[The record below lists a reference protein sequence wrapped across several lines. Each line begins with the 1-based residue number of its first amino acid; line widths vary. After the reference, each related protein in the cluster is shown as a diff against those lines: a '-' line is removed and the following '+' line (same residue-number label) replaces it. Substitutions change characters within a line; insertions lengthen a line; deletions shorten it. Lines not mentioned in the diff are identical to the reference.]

1 MVLIATAEHFKMFTK
16 HIQTTPHDTGRYIL
30 RAEIQGLGE
39 PELRSLELKVTSRPF
54 CLSASDT
61 RSQRKKKSRL
71 AREEAALPFHQR
83 TKKET
88 SKDKEEKYQSSE
100 TPHLN
105 SKASEREKKD
115 VELYTV
121 RTCPLFGKREKNWM
135 KKM

>member
-1 MVLIATAEHFKMFTK
+1 M
-16 HIQTTPHDTGRYIL
+16 
-30 RAEIQGLGE
+30 
-39 PELRSLELKVTSRPF
+39 KVTSQPF
-54 CLSASDT
+54 CLSTSDT

-105 SKASEREKKD
+105 SKASERKKRD

-121 RTCPLFGKREKNWM
+121 RTCPLFGKHEKTWM